1 MKVTIGTE
9 TYETRYFPFFL
20 KEKRQDYSLYTLRY
34 PSGSVDKVLVFD
46 QDNYMEELRA
56 YLKFIIQEY
65 MLEDDEMLTTRA
77 QELKRD
83 IYDLFHETRRE
94 DAESDD

>member
-34 PSGSVDKVLVFD
+34 PSGNIDKVLVFD

-65 MLEDDEMLTTRA
+65 MLEDDDALTVRA

-83 IYDLFHETRRE
+83 ICDLFG
-94 DAESDD
+94 AEVK

>member
-34 PSGSVDKVLVFD
+34 PSGNIDKVLVFD
-46 QDNYMEELRA
+46 QDNYMEELRS

-65 MLEDDEMLTTRA
+65 MLEDDDALTVRA

-83 IYDLFHETRRE
+83 ICDLFDREATR
-94 DAESDD
+94 

>member
-34 PSGSVDKVLVFD
+34 PSGNVDKVLVFD
-46 QDNYMEELRA
+46 QDNYMEELRS
-56 YLKFIIQEY
+56 YLRFIIQEY
-65 MLEDDEMLTTRA
+65 MLEEDDMLTSRA
-77 QELKRD
+77 RELKKD
-83 IYDLFHETRRE
+83 VYNLFYETVE
-94 DAESDD
+94 KSND

>member
-9 TYETRYFPFFL
+9 TYETWYFPFFL

-34 PSGSVDKVLVFD
+34 PSGNIDKVLVFD
-46 QDNYMEELRA
+46 QDNYMEELRE

-65 MLEDDEMLTTRA
+65 MLEDDDALTVRA

-83 IYDLFHETRRE
+83 ICDLFNIEVGNTNAKE
-94 DAESDD
+94 

>member
-34 PSGSVDKVLVFD
+34 PSGNIDKVLVFD
-46 QDNYMEELRA
+46 QDNYMEELRS
-56 YLKFIIQEY
+56 YLKFIIREY
-65 MLEDDEMLTTRA
+65 MLEDDDALTVRA

-83 IYDLFHETRRE
+83 ICDLFDRE
-94 DAESDD
+94 VLR

>member
-34 PSGSVDKVLVFD
+34 PSGNLDKVFVFD
-46 QDNYMEELRA
+46 QDNYMEELRS

-65 MLEDDEMLTTRA
+65 MLEDDDMLTVRA

-83 IYDLFHETRRE
+83 ICDLFDRE
-94 DAESDD
+94 VSKNDA

>member
-34 PSGSVDKVLVFD
+34 PSGNLDKVLVFD
-46 QDNYMEELRA
+46 QDNYMEELRD
-56 YLKFIIQEY
+56 YLKLIIREY
-65 MLEDDEMLTTRA
+65 MLEDDDMLTPRA
-77 QELKRD
+77 QELKKD
-83 IYDLFHETRRE
+83 ICDLFDRE
-94 DAESDD
+94 VIDRDA

>member
-9 TYETRYFPFFL
+9 TYETKYFPFFL

-34 PSGSVDKVLVFD
+34 PSGNLDKVLVFD
-46 QDNYMEELRA
+46 QDNYMEELRD
-56 YLKFIIQEY
+56 YLKFIIREY
-65 MLEDDEMLTTRA
+65 MLENDDMLTIRA

-83 IYDLFHETRRE
+83 ICDLFGRE
-94 DAESDD
+94 VIEKDA

>member
-1 MKVTIGTE
+1 VTIGTE
-9 TYETRYFPFFL
+9 TYETKYFPFFL

-34 PSGSVDKVLVFD
+34 PSGNLDKVLVFD
-46 QDNYMEELRA
+46 QDNYMEELRS

-65 MLEDDEMLTTRA
+65 MLEDDDMLTVRA

-83 IYDLFHETRRE
+83 ICDLFDRE
-94 DAESDD
+94 VSKNDA

>member
-9 TYETRYFPFFL
+9 TYETKYFPFFL

-34 PSGSVDKVLVFD
+34 PSGHLDSVLVFD
-46 QDNYMEELRA
+46 QDNYMEELHS
-56 YLKFIIQEY
+56 YLKFIIREY
-65 MLEDDEMLTTRA
+65 MLEDDDMLTPRA

-83 IYDLFHETRRE
+83 ICDLFDTK
-94 DAESDD
+94 

>member
-34 PSGSVDKVLVFD
+34 PSGNVDKVLVFD
-46 QDNYMEELRA
+46 QDNYMEELRS

-65 MLEDDEMLTTRA
+65 MLEDDDSLTVRA
-77 QELKRD
+77 QELKKD
-83 IYDLFHETRRE
+83 ICDLFDVEVKR
-94 DAESDD
+94 

>member
-9 TYETRYFPFFL
+9 TYETKYFPFFL

-34 PSGSVDKVLVFD
+34 PSGNLDKVLVFD
-46 QDNYMEELRA
+46 QDNYMEELHD
-56 YLKFIIQEY
+56 YLKFIIREY
-65 MLEDDEMLTTRA
+65 MLENDDMLTIRA

-83 IYDLFHETRRE
+83 ICDLFGRE
-94 DAESDD
+94 VIDKDA

>member
-1 MKVTIGTE
+1 MKVTIETE
-9 TYETRYFPFFL
+9 TYETKYFPFFL

-34 PSGSVDKVLVFD
+34 PSGNLDSVLVFD
-46 QDNYMEELRA
+46 QDNYMEELRS

-65 MLEDDEMLTTRA
+65 MLEDNDMLTVRA

-83 IYDLFHETRRE
+83 VSELFDKGVN
-94 DAESDD
+94 DAKE

>member
-9 TYETRYFPFFL
+9 TYETKYFPFFL

-34 PSGSVDKVLVFD
+34 PSGNIDKVLVFD
-46 QDNYMEELRA
+46 HDNYMEELRG
-56 YLKFIIQEY
+56 YLKFLIREY
-65 MLEDDEMLTTRA
+65 MLEDDDMLTSRA

-83 IYDLFHETRRE
+83 ICDLFDKEVIDK
-94 DAESDD
+94 DA